1 MLPYLREK
9 FGNPSS
15 SHPYGVALKAGIEQ
29 ARERVAALLGCTASE
44 IIFTSGATESNNM
57 VIKGIAKAAGK
68 GKHFITSEIE
78 HPAVLEPC
86 RNLERFGY
94 SVTYLPVN
102 KEGMVNP
109 VDLEKAITPNT
120 ALVTIMHS
128 NNEVGTIQDI
138 PALAKIASSR
148 GILFHTD
155 AAQSVGKV
163 RIQVE
168 DLGVDFLTI
177 AGHKF
182 YAPKGIGALYIK
194 GGRNLLPMMHGAGH
208 ERGLRP
214 GTENAAFIV
223 GLGAA
228 GVIASEIQDTE
239 GPRQMK
245 LGRRLFGGLKRAGL
259 KVHLNGHPEKK
270 LPNTWNISFEGF
282 DSIAVMEALTGIAVS
297 PQPHDGGSYD
307 RSSDRD
313 VSERENRWDSHQ
325 SEGQRSQYGRWTPSG
340 LGHWRYGGRALR
352 CFTASHQRVWRSSKQ
367 ALGARLCGCA
377 GQQDHAD
384 SQRRHSRRSGR
395 TDCAER

>member
-1 MLPYLREK
+1 MMDPIYLDYNASTPVDPKVLDEMLPYLK
-9 FGNPSS
+9 NKYGNPSS

-29 ARERVAALLGCTASE
+29 ARERVAALLGCAAPE
-44 IIFTSGATESNNM
+44 LIFTSGATESNNM
-57 VIKGIAKAAGK
+57 AIKGIAKAAGK
-68 GKHFITSEIE
+68 GKHFITSQIE

-94 SVTYLPVN
+94 TVTYLPVD
-102 KEGMVNP
+102 KYGMVDP
-109 VDLEKAITPNT
+109 ADLEKAITPNT

-138 PALAKIASSR
+138 KALSGIASAR
-148 GILFHTD
+148 NVLFHAD

-163 RIQVE
+163 RVDVK
-168 DLGVDFLTI
+168 DLGVDFLSV

-194 GGRNLLPMMHGAGH
+194 NGRKLPPMMHGAGH

-228 GVIASEIQDTE
+228 CRIASELMDTE
-239 GPRQMK
+239 GPRQIK
-245 LGRRLFGGLKRAGL
+245 LGQRLFEGLKRAGM
-259 KVHLNGHPEKK
+259 KAHLNGHPEKK

-297 PQPHDGGSYD
+297 PGAACHGST
-307 RSSDRD
+307 
-313 VSERENRWDSHQ
+313 VN
-325 SEGQRSQYGRWTPSG
+325 
-340 LGHWRYGGRALR
+340 
-352 CFTASHQRVWRSSKQ
+352 ASHVLVAMGTDP
-367 ALGARLCGCA
+367 ALARGAIRFSL
-377 GQQDHAD
+377 
-384 SQRRHSRRSGR
+384 GR
-395 TDCAER
+395 ETTESEIDEVVEKLKKKLSNC

>member
-1 MLPYLREK
+1 MTNPIYLDYNASTPVAPQVLQEMLPYLKEK

-29 ARERVAALLGCTASE
+29 ARGRVAALLGCEASE

-57 VIKGIAKAAGK
+57 VVKGVAASAPKGSHIIA
-68 GKHFITSEIE
+68 TRIE

-86 RNLERFGY
+86 RYLETQGY
-94 SVTYLPVN
+94 PVTYLPVDQY
-102 KEGMVNP
+102 GL
-109 VDLEKAITPNT
+109 VDPSDVEEAVTPKT
-120 ALVTIMHS
+120 VLMTIMHS

-138 PALAKIASSR
+138 KELSRIAASR

-163 RIQVE
+163 RVQVE
-168 DLGVDFLTI
+168 ALGVDFLTI
-177 AGHKF
+177 AGHKL

-194 GGRNLLPMMHGAGH
+194 NGRKLQPLMQGAGH

-228 GVIASEIQDTE
+228 CMIASEIMDIE
-239 GPRQMK
+239 GPRQIQ
-245 LGRRLFGGLKRAGL
+245 LGRRLFDGLKRVKL

-282 DSIAVMEALTGIAVS
+282 DSIAVMEALGRDIAVS
-297 PQPHDGGSYD
+297 PGAACHGNT
-307 RSSDRD
+307 
-313 VSERENRWDSHQ
+313 VN
-325 SEGQRSQYGRWTPSG
+325 
-340 LGHWRYGGRALR
+340 
-352 CFTASHQRVWRSSKQ
+352 ASHVLVAMGTDS
-367 ALGARLCGCA
+367 ALARGAIRFSL
-377 GQQDHAD
+377 
-384 SQRRHSRRSGR
+384 GR
-395 TDCAER
+395 ETTEAEIDIVVEMLKKKLSA

>member
-1 MLPYLREK
+1 MTNPIYLDYNASTPVTPQVLQEMLPYLKDK

-29 ARERVAALLGCTASE
+29 ARERLAALLGCEASE

-57 VIKGIAKAAGK
+57 VIKGVAESAPKGSHIIA
-68 GKHFITSEIE
+68 SRIE

-86 RNLERFGY
+86 RYLEHHGHA
-94 SVTYLPVN
+94 VTHLRVDEYGLVDPA
-102 KEGMVNP
+102 
-109 VDLEKAITPNT
+109 DLEQAITQKT
-120 ALVTIMHS
+120 ALVTIMHA

-138 PALAKIASSR
+138 KVLSGIAASR
-148 GILFHTD
+148 GIPFHTD

-163 RIQVE
+163 RVRVE
-168 DLGVDFLTI
+168 DLGVDYLTV

-194 GGRNLLPMMHGAGH
+194 NGSKLPPMMHGAGH

-228 GVIASEIQDTE
+228 CMVASEVMDSE
-239 GPRQMK
+239 GPRQK
-245 LGRRLFGGLKRAGL
+245 ELGQSLLDGLKRAGL

-282 DSIAVMEALTGIAVS
+282 DSIAVMEALGRDIAVS
-297 PQPHDGGSYD
+297 PGAACHGNT
-307 RSSDRD
+307 
-313 VSERENRWDSHQ
+313 VN
-325 SEGQRSQYGRWTPSG
+325 
-340 LGHWRYGGRALR
+340 
-352 CFTASHQRVWRSSKQ
+352 ASHVLVAMGTDP
-367 ALGARLCGCA
+367 ALARGAIRFSL
-377 GQQDHAD
+377 
-384 SQRRHSRRSGR
+384 GR
-395 TDCAER
+395 ETTEVEIDEVVETLKKGLKK

>member
-1 MLPYLREK
+1 MNPVYLDYNASTPVDPRVLGEMLPYLKDK

-29 ARERVAALLGCTASE
+29 ARERLAALLGCAASE

-68 GKHFITSEIE
+68 GKHFITSQIE

-94 SVTYLPVN
+94 TVTYLPVD
-102 KEGMVNP
+102 KYGMVNP
-109 VDLEKAITPNT
+109 ADLEKAITPNT

-138 PALAKIASSR
+138 SALAKIAASR
-148 GILFHTD
+148 GVLFHTD

-163 RIQVE
+163 RVQVN

-194 GGRNLLPMMHGAGH
+194 NGRSLLPMMHGAGH

-228 GVIASEIQDTE
+228 CNVASEIMDTE
-239 GPRQMK
+239 GPRQIK
-245 LGRRLFGGLKRAGL
+245 LGQRLFDGLKRAGL

-282 DSIAVMEALTGIAVS
+282 DSIAVMEALGRDIAVS
-297 PQPHDGGSYD
+297 PGAACHGST
-307 RSSDRD
+307 
-313 VSERENRWDSHQ
+313 VN
-325 SEGQRSQYGRWTPSG
+325 
-340 LGHWRYGGRALR
+340 
-352 CFTASHQRVWRSSKQ
+352 ASHVLVAMGTDPARARGAIRFSLGRETREEEIDIVVE
-367 ALGARLCGCA
+367 ALKKNLK
-377 GQQDHAD
+377 
-384 SQRRHSRRSGR
+384 SV
-395 TDCAER
+395 

>member
-1 MLPYLREK
+1 MNPIYLDYNASTPVASQVLDELLPYLRNK

-15 SHPYGVALKAGIEQ
+15 GHSFGVACRAGIEQ
-29 ARERVAALLGCTASE
+29 ARERVAGLLGCKESE

-68 GKHFITSEIE
+68 GKHFITSRIE

-86 RNLERFGY
+86 RHLERFGY
-94 SVTYLPVN
+94 SVTYLPVDQF
-102 KEGMVNP
+102 GMVDP
-109 VDLEKAITPNT
+109 ADLEKAITSDT

-128 NNEVGTIQDI
+128 NNEVGTIQNI
-138 PALAKIASSR
+138 AELARIASAR
-148 GILFHTD
+148 NVLFHSD

-163 RIQVE
+163 RVRVDE
-168 DLGVDFLTI
+168 LGVDFLTV

-182 YAPKGIGALYIK
+182 YAPKGIGALYIRN
-194 GGRNLLPMMHGAGH
+194 GRKLLPLLHGAGH

-228 GVIASEIQDTE
+228 CMVAAPILENE

-245 LGRRLFGGLKRAGL
+245 LGKRLFEGLQKARL

-282 DSIAVMEALTGIAVS
+282 TAMDVMDALGREIAVS
-297 PQPHDGGSYD
+297 PGAACHGDLVEPSHVLSAMGADLSLARGAIRFSLGRETTEAEID
-307 RSSDRD
+307 RVIEQLRK
-313 VSERENRWDSHQ
+313 
-325 SEGQRSQYGRWTPSG
+325 G
-340 LGHWRYGGRALR
+340 L
-352 CFTASHQRVWRSSKQ
+352 KK
-367 ALGARLCGCA
+367 
-377 GQQDHAD
+377 
-384 SQRRHSRRSGR
+384 
-395 TDCAER
+395 